1 MKCYNCDGELKWLCD
16 YDVEEEGGEHPIIT
30 ELSCSSCNV
39 LVVVQGD
46 QHPALFH
53 QRLQA
58 VL

>member
-39 LVVVQGD
+39 LVVVHWGD
-46 QHPALFH
+46 AEKKDV
-53 QRLQA
+53 A
-58 VL
+58 